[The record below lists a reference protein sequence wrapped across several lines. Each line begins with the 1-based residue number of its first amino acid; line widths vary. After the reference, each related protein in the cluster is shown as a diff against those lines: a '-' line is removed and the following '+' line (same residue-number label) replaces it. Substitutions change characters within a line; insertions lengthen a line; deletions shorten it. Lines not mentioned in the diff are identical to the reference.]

1 MDLLTRVLVHTDHME
16 MEEQPRH
23 NILSPLSNYKFRR
36 LWISGVLSSLSG
48 QIFPICATL
57 LLLKGDKPALAISL
71 LLSSQVVAYLIFAPF
86 GGWMADRFS
95 RMRLVRL
102 GLFLR
107 TLLAAQLL
115 FGPTPDVTRLTI
127 TVFLMGMI
135 DAGTSGAGGALL
147 VDLIDESGL
156 QAANALRAVTGRVA
170 SISGPGIAI
179 FLVSTSSATVGFSVT
194 AVGMLFALLSLARLT
209 VERTQ
214 TYERSNFFNELLAG
228 FHFVR
233 KTRWILAVMI
243 TLALQTSILF
253 GAEMVLLPIISTRE
267 FGSAQFYPLAIMSLS
282 LGSLLTAVFAAKLR
296 SKRPGL
302 VASFSYFFLV
312 FLLIGLIFPISP
324 TFLIC
329 CYFIGGLATEPMGI
343 FWETAIQKAA
353 PDHSRARVL
362 TFESMLS
369 NALMPIGV
377 ALAGPMS
384 HLLGEKIYLTVS
396 AVLFLLIGVIA
407 LSIPGVSTFSNPKK

>member
-1 MDLLTRVLVHTDHME
+1 MELDGQRVDHL
-16 MEEQPRH
+16 
-23 NILSPLSNYKFRR
+23 LSPLLNLKFRR
-36 LWISGVLSSLSG
+36 LWISGIFSSLSG

-86 GGWMADRFS
+86 GGLLADRFS
-95 RMRLVRL
+95 RMRLVRI

-115 FGPTPDVTRLTI
+115 FGPTPEVSRLTI

-147 VDLIDESGL
+147 PDLIDDSGL

-179 FLVSTSSATVGFSVT
+179 FLVSTTSATVGFSVT
-194 AVGMLFALLSLARLT
+194 AIGMLLALLTLLGLR

-214 TYERSNFFNELLAG
+214 TYERSNFLNELLAG

-267 FGSAQFYPLAIMSLS
+267 FDSAKIYPFAIMALS
-282 LGSLLTAVFAAKLR
+282 LGSLITAAFAAKFR
-296 SKRPGL
+296 AKRPGL
-302 VASFSYFFLV
+302 LSFISWFFLI
-312 FLLIGLIFPISP
+312 FLIVALIFPISP
-324 TFLIC
+324 LFLIC
-329 CYFIGGLATEPMGI
+329 CYFIGGLATEPMGV
-343 FWETAIQKAA
+343 FWQTAIQKVA
-353 PDHSRARVL
+353 PDHARARVL
-362 TFESMLS
+362 SFESMLS

-377 ALAGPMS
+377 GLAGPMS
-384 HLLGEKIYLTVS
+384 HLLGEKIYLTIC
-396 AVLFLLIGVIA
+396 AVIFLLIGVIA
-407 LSIPGVSTFSNPKK
+407 LMIPGVTTFSSPEK

>member
-1 MDLLTRVLVHTDHME
+1 ME

>member
-1 MDLLTRVLVHTDHME
+1 MEFDGERVDNLLT
-16 MEEQPRH
+16 
-23 NILSPLSNYKFRR
+23 PLRNPKFRR
-36 LWISGVLSSLSG
+36 LWISGLFSSLSS

-86 GGWMADRFS
+86 GGLLADRFS
-95 RMRLVRL
+95 RMRLVRV

-107 TLLAAQLL
+107 VLLAAQLL
-115 FGPTPDVTRLTI
+115 IGSTPEVTRLTI

-147 VDLIDESGL
+147 PDLIDEAGL

-170 SISGPGIAI
+170 SISGPGVAI
-179 FLVSTSSATVGFSVT
+179 FLVSTTSATVGFSVT
-194 AVGMLFALLSLARLT
+194 AIGMLLALLSLARVT

-214 TYERSNFFNELLAG
+214 TYERSNFLNELLAG
-228 FHFVR
+228 FYFVR
-233 KTRWILAVMI
+233 KTRWILIVMI

-267 FGSAQFYPLAIMSLS
+267 FDSAKIFPFAIMSLS
-282 LGSLLTAVFAAKLR
+282 LGSLLTAAFAAKFR

-302 VASFSYFFLV
+302 ISFVSWFFLV
-312 FLLIGLIFPISP
+312 FLILALIFPISP
-324 TFLIC
+324 AFLIC
-329 CYFIGGLATEPMGI
+329 CYFIGGMATEPMGV
-343 FWETAIQKAA
+343 FWQTAIQKAA
-353 PDHSRARVL
+353 PDQSRARVL
-362 TFESMLS
+362 SFESMLS

-377 ALAGPMS
+377 GLAGPMS
-384 HLLGEKIYLTVS
+384 HLLGEKIYLTIC
-396 AVLFLLIGVIA
+396 AVIFVLIGVIA
-407 LSIPGVSTFSNPKK
+407 LMIPGVATFSNPKE

>member
-1 MDLLTRVLVHTDHME
+1 ME

-95 RMRLVRL
+95 RMKLVRL

-107 TLLAAQLL
+107 ILLAAQLL
-115 FGPTPDVTRLTI
+115 FGPTPEVTRLTI

-147 VDLIDESGL
+147 LDLIDESGL

-194 AVGMLFALLSLARLT
+194 AVGMLFALLSLARLK
-209 VERTQ
+209 VERTT

-233 KTRWILAVMI
+233 KTRWILVVMI

-312 FLLIGLIFPISP
+312 FLLISLIFPISP

-377 ALAGPMS
+377 GLAGPMS
-384 HLLGEKIYLTVS
+384 ELLGEKIYLTVS
-396 AVLFLLIGVIA
+396 AALFLLIGVIA

>member
-1 MDLLTRVLVHTDHME
+1 MEIDGKRVDHL
-16 MEEQPRH
+16 
-23 NILSPLSNYKFRR
+23 LSPLLNLKFRR
-36 LWISGVLSSLSG
+36 LWISGLFSSLSG

-57 LLLKGDKPALAISL
+57 LLLRGDKPALAISL

-86 GGWMADRFS
+86 GGLLADRFS
-95 RMRLVRL
+95 RMRLVRI

-107 TLLAAQLL
+107 VLLATQLL
-115 FGPTPDVTRLTI
+115 FGPTPEVSRLTI

-147 VDLIDESGL
+147 PDLIDQSGL

-179 FLVSTSSATVGFSVT
+179 FLVSTTSATVGFSVT
-194 AVGMLFALLSLARLT
+194 AAGMVLALIALAGIK

-214 TYERSNFFNELLAG
+214 KYERSDFLNELLAG

-267 FGSAQFYPLAIMSLS
+267 FDSAKIYPFAIMSLS
-282 LGSLLTAVFAAKLR
+282 LGSLLTAAFAAKFR
-296 SKRPGL
+296 AKKPGL
-302 VASFSYFFLV
+302 VSFVSWFFLV
-312 FLLIGLIFPISP
+312 FLIIALIFPISP
-324 TFLIC
+324 AFLIC

-343 FWETAIQKAA
+343 FWQTAIQKAA

-362 TFESMLS
+362 SFESMLS

-377 ALAGPMS
+377 GLAGPMS
-384 HLLGEKIYLTVS
+384 HLLGEKIYLTIC
-396 AVLFLLIGVIA
+396 ALIFLFIGSIA
-407 LSIPGVSTFSNPKK
+407 LLIPGVATFSDPKK

>member
-1 MDLLTRVLVHTDHME
+1 MELDGEIVDHL
-16 MEEQPRH
+16 
-23 NILSPLSNYKFRR
+23 LSPLLNLKFRR
-36 LWISGVLSSLSG
+36 LWISGLFSSLSG

-86 GGWMADRFS
+86 GGLLADRFS
-95 RMRLVRL
+95 RMRLVRI

-107 TLLAAQLL
+107 VLLATQLL
-115 FGPTPDVTRLTI
+115 FGPTPEVSRLTI

-147 VDLIDESGL
+147 PDLIDQSGL

-179 FLVSTSSATVGFSVT
+179 FLVSTTSATVGFSVT
-194 AVGMLFALLSLARLT
+194 AVGMVLALIALAGIK

-214 TYERSNFFNELLAG
+214 KYEQSNFLNELLAG

-267 FGSAQFYPLAIMSLS
+267 FDSAKIYPFAIMSLS
-282 LGSLLTAVFAAKLR
+282 LGSLLTAAFAAKFR
-296 SKRPGL
+296 AKKPGL
-302 VASFSYFFLV
+302 ISFVSWFFLV
-312 FLLIGLIFPISP
+312 FLIIALIFPISP
-324 TFLIC
+324 AFLIS

-343 FWETAIQKAA
+343 FWQTAIQKAA

-362 TFESMLS
+362 SFESMLS

-377 ALAGPMS
+377 GLAGPMS
-384 HLLGEKIYLTVS
+384 HLLGEKIYLTIC
-396 AVLFLLIGVIA
+396 ALIFLFIGSIA
-407 LSIPGVSTFSNPKK
+407 LLIPGVATFSDPKK

>member
-1 MDLLTRVLVHTDHME
+1 MELDGQRVDHL
-16 MEEQPRH
+16 
-23 NILSPLSNYKFRR
+23 LSPLLNLKFRR
-36 LWISGVLSSLSG
+36 LWISGIFSSLSG

-86 GGWMADRFS
+86 GGLLADRFS
-95 RMRLVRL
+95 RMRLVRI

-115 FGPTPDVTRLTI
+115 FGPTPEVSRLTI

-147 VDLIDESGL
+147 PDLIDDSGL

-179 FLVSTSSATVGFSVT
+179 FLVSTTSATVGFSVT
-194 AVGMLFALLSLARLT
+194 AIGMLLALLTLLGLR

-214 TYERSNFFNELLAG
+214 TYERSNFLNELLAG

-267 FGSAQFYPLAIMSLS
+267 FDSAKIYPFAIMALS
-282 LGSLLTAVFAAKLR
+282 LGSLITATFAAKFR
-296 SKRPGL
+296 AKQPGL
-302 VASFSYFFLV
+302 LSFISWFFLI
-312 FLLIGLIFPISP
+312 FLIVALIFPISP
-324 TFLIC
+324 LFLIC
-329 CYFIGGLATEPMGI
+329 CYFIGGLATEPMGV
-343 FWETAIQKAA
+343 FWQTAIQKAA
-353 PDHSRARVL
+353 PDHARARVL
-362 TFESMLS
+362 SFESMLS

-377 ALAGPMS
+377 GLAGPIS
-384 HLLGEKIYLTVS
+384 HLLGEKIYLTIS
-396 AVLFLLIGVIA
+396 AVIFLLIGVIA
-407 LSIPGVSTFSNPKK
+407 LMIPGVSTFSSPEK

>member
-1 MDLLTRVLVHTDHME
+1 MENKE
-16 MEEQPRH
+16 MELDGERVDH
-23 NILSPLSNYKFRR
+23 LLSPLLNLKFRR
-36 LWISGVLSSLSG
+36 LWISGLFSSLSG

-86 GGWMADRFS
+86 GGLLADRFS
-95 RMRLVRL
+95 RMRLVRI

-107 TLLAAQLL
+107 VLLATQLL
-115 FGPTPDVTRLTI
+115 FGPTPEVSRLTI

-147 VDLIDESGL
+147 PDLIDQSGL

-179 FLVSTSSATVGFSVT
+179 FLVSTTSATVGFSVT
-194 AVGMLFALLSLARLT
+194 AVGMVLALIALAGIK
-209 VERTQ
+209 VEKTQ
-214 TYERSNFFNELLAG
+214 KYERSNFLNELLAG

-267 FGSAQFYPLAIMSLS
+267 FDSAKIYPFAIMSLS
-282 LGSLLTAVFAAKLR
+282 LGSLLTAAFAAKFR
-296 SKRPGL
+296 AKKPGL
-302 VASFSYFFLV
+302 ISFVSWFFLV
-312 FLLIGLIFPISP
+312 FLIIALIFPISP
-324 TFLIC
+324 AFLIS

-343 FWETAIQKAA
+343 FWQTAIQKAA

-362 TFESMLS
+362 SFESMLS

-377 ALAGPMS
+377 GLAGPMP
-384 HLLGEKIYLTVS
+384 HLLGEKIYLTIC
-396 AVLFLLIGVIA
+396 ALIFLFIGSIA
-407 LSIPGVSTFSNPKK
+407 LLIPGVATFSDPKK

>member
-1 MDLLTRVLVHTDHME
+1 MENKE
-16 MEEQPRH
+16 MELDGERVDH
-23 NILSPLSNYKFRR
+23 LLSPLLNLKFRR
-36 LWISGVLSSLSG
+36 LWISGLFSSLSG

-86 GGWMADRFS
+86 GGLLADRFS
-95 RMRLVRL
+95 RMRLVRI

-107 TLLAAQLL
+107 VLLATQLL
-115 FGPTPDVTRLTI
+115 FGPTPEVSRLTI

-147 VDLIDESGL
+147 PDLIDQSGL

-179 FLVSTSSATVGFSVT
+179 FLVSTTSATVGFSVT
-194 AVGMLFALLSLARLT
+194 AVGMVLALIALAGIK

-214 TYERSNFFNELLAG
+214 KYERSNFLNELLAG
-228 FHFVR
+228 FYFVR

-267 FGSAQFYPLAIMSLS
+267 FDNAKIYPFAIMSLS
-282 LGSLLTAVFAAKLR
+282 LGSLLTAAFAAKFR
-296 SKRPGL
+296 AKKPGL
-302 VASFSYFFLV
+302 ISFVSWFFLV
-312 FLLIGLIFPISP
+312 FLIIALIFPISP
-324 TFLIC
+324 AFLIS

-343 FWETAIQKAA
+343 FWQTAIQKAA

-362 TFESMLS
+362 SFESMLS

-377 ALAGPMS
+377 GLAGPMS
-384 HLLGEKIYLTVS
+384 HLLGEKIYLTIC
-396 AVLFLLIGVIA
+396 ALIFLFIGSIA
-407 LSIPGVSTFSNPKK
+407 LLIPGVALFSDPKK

>member
-1 MDLLTRVLVHTDHME
+1 MENKE
-16 MEEQPRH
+16 MELDGEIVDH
-23 NILSPLSNYKFRR
+23 LLSPLLNLKFRR
-36 LWISGVLSSLSG
+36 LWISGLFSSLSG

-86 GGWMADRFS
+86 GGLLADRFS
-95 RMRLVRL
+95 RMRLVRI

-107 TLLAAQLL
+107 VLLATQLL
-115 FGPTPDVTRLTI
+115 FGPTPEVSRLTI

-147 VDLIDESGL
+147 PDLIDQSGL

-179 FLVSTSSATVGFSVT
+179 FLVSTTSATVGFSVT
-194 AVGMLFALLSLARLT
+194 AVGMVLALIALAGIK

-214 TYERSNFFNELLAG
+214 KYEQSNFLNELLAG

-267 FGSAQFYPLAIMSLS
+267 FDSAKIYPFAIMSLS
-282 LGSLLTAVFAAKLR
+282 LGSLLTAAFAAKFR
-296 SKRPGL
+296 AKKPGL
-302 VASFSYFFLV
+302 ISFVSWFFLV
-312 FLLIGLIFPISP
+312 FLIIALIFPISP
-324 TFLIC
+324 AFLIS

-343 FWETAIQKAA
+343 FWQTAIQKAA

-362 TFESMLS
+362 SFESMLS

-377 ALAGPMS
+377 GLAGPMS
-384 HLLGEKIYLTVS
+384 HLLGEKIYLTIC
-396 AVLFLLIGVIA
+396 ALIFLFIGSIA
-407 LSIPGVSTFSNPKK
+407 LLIPGVATFSDPKK

>member
-1 MDLLTRVLVHTDHME
+1 MELDGERVDHL
-16 MEEQPRH
+16 
-23 NILSPLSNYKFRR
+23 LSPLLNLKFRR
-36 LWISGVLSSLSG
+36 LWISGLFSSLSG

-86 GGWMADRFS
+86 GGLLADRFS
-95 RMRLVRL
+95 RMRLVRI

-107 TLLAAQLL
+107 VLLATQLL
-115 FGPTPDVTRLTI
+115 FGPTPEVSRLTI

-135 DAGTSGAGGALL
+135 DAGTSGAGGALIP
-147 VDLIDESGL
+147 DLIDQSGL

-179 FLVSTSSATVGFSVT
+179 FLVSTTSATVGFSVT
-194 AVGMLFALLSLARLT
+194 AVGMVLALIALAGIK
-209 VERTQ
+209 VEKTQ
-214 TYERSNFFNELLAG
+214 KYERSNFLNELLAG

-267 FGSAQFYPLAIMSLS
+267 FDSAKIYPFAIMSLS
-282 LGSLLTAVFAAKLR
+282 LGSLLTAAFAAKFR
-296 SKRPGL
+296 AKKPGL
-302 VASFSYFFLV
+302 ISFVSWFFLV
-312 FLLIGLIFPISP
+312 FLIIALIFPISP
-324 TFLIC
+324 AFLIS

-343 FWETAIQKAA
+343 FWQTAIQKAA

-362 TFESMLS
+362 SFESMLS

-377 ALAGPMS
+377 GLAGPMP
-384 HLLGEKIYLTVS
+384 HLLGEKIYLTIC
-396 AVLFLLIGVIA
+396 ALIFLFIGSIA
-407 LSIPGVSTFSNPKK
+407 LLIPGVATFSDPKK

>member
-1 MDLLTRVLVHTDHME
+1 MELDGERVDHL
-16 MEEQPRH
+16 
-23 NILSPLSNYKFRR
+23 LSPLLNLKFRR
-36 LWISGVLSSLSG
+36 LWISGLFSSLSG

-86 GGWMADRFS
+86 GGLLADRFS
-95 RMRLVRL
+95 RMRLVRI

-107 TLLAAQLL
+107 VLLATQLL
-115 FGPTPDVTRLTI
+115 FGPTPEVSRLTI

-147 VDLIDESGL
+147 PDLIDQSGL

-179 FLVSTSSATVGFSVT
+179 FLVSTTSATVGFSVT
-194 AVGMLFALLSLARLT
+194 AVGMVLALIALAGIK
-209 VERTQ
+209 VEKTQ
-214 TYERSNFFNELLAG
+214 KYERSNFLNELLAG

-267 FGSAQFYPLAIMSLS
+267 FDSAKIYPFAIMSLS
-282 LGSLLTAVFAAKLR
+282 LGSLLTAAFAAKFR
-296 SKRPGL
+296 AKKPGL
-302 VASFSYFFLV
+302 ISFVSWFFLV
-312 FLLIGLIFPISP
+312 FLIIALIFPISP
-324 TFLIC
+324 AFLIS

-343 FWETAIQKAA
+343 FWQTAIQKAA

-362 TFESMLS
+362 SFESMLS

-377 ALAGPMS
+377 GLAGPMP
-384 HLLGEKIYLTVS
+384 HLLGEKIYLTIC
-396 AVLFLLIGVIA
+396 ALIFLFIGSIA
-407 LSIPGVSTFSNPKK
+407 LLIPGVATFSDPKK

>member
-1 MDLLTRVLVHTDHME
+1 MELDGQRVDHL
-16 MEEQPRH
+16 
-23 NILSPLSNYKFRR
+23 LSPLLNLKFRR
-36 LWISGVLSSLSG
+36 LWISGIFSSLSG

-86 GGWMADRFS
+86 GGLLADRFS
-95 RMRLVRL
+95 RMRLVRI

-115 FGPTPDVTRLTI
+115 FGPTPEVSRLTI

-147 VDLIDESGL
+147 PDLIDDSGL

-179 FLVSTSSATVGFSVT
+179 FLVSTTSATVGFSVT
-194 AVGMLFALLSLARLT
+194 AIGMLLALLTLLGLR

-214 TYERSNFFNELLAG
+214 TYERSNFLNELLAG

-267 FGSAQFYPLAIMSLS
+267 FDSAKIYPFAIMALS
-282 LGSLLTAVFAAKLR
+282 LGSLITAAFAAKFR
-296 SKRPGL
+296 AKRPGL
-302 VASFSYFFLV
+302 LSFISWFFLI
-312 FLLIGLIFPISP
+312 FLIVALIFPISP
-324 TFLIC
+324 LFLIC
-329 CYFIGGLATEPMGI
+329 CYFIGGLATEPMGV
-343 FWETAIQKAA
+343 FWQTAIQKAA
-353 PDHSRARVL
+353 PDHARARVL
-362 TFESMLS
+362 SFESMLS

-377 ALAGPMS
+377 GLAGPIS
-384 HLLGEKIYLTVS
+384 HLLGEKIYLTIS
-396 AVLFLLIGVIA
+396 AVIFLLIGVIA
-407 LSIPGVSTFSNPKK
+407 LMIPGVSTFSSPEK

>member
-1 MDLLTRVLVHTDHME
+1 MELDGERVDNLLT
-16 MEEQPRH
+16 
-23 NILSPLSNYKFRR
+23 PLRNPKFRR
-36 LWISGVLSSLSG
+36 LWISGLFSSLSS

-86 GGWMADRFS
+86 GGLLADRFS
-95 RMRLVRL
+95 RMRLVRV

-107 TLLAAQLL
+107 VLLAAQLL
-115 FGPTPDVTRLTI
+115 IGSTPEVTRLTI

-135 DAGTSGAGGALL
+135 DAGTSGAGGALFP
-147 VDLIDESGL
+147 DLIDEAGL

-179 FLVSTSSATVGFSVT
+179 FLVSTTSATVGFSVT
-194 AVGMLFALLSLARLT
+194 AIGMLLALLSLARLT

-214 TYERSNFFNELLAG
+214 TYERSNFLNELLAG

-233 KTRWILAVMI
+233 KTRWILIVMI

-267 FGSAQFYPLAIMSLS
+267 FDSAKIFPFAIMSLS
-282 LGSLLTAVFAAKLR
+282 LGSLLTAAFAAKFR

-302 VASFSYFFLV
+302 VSFVSWFFLV
-312 FLLIGLIFPISP
+312 FLIVALIFPISP
-324 TFLIC
+324 VFLIC
-329 CYFIGGLATEPMGI
+329 CYFIGGMATEPMGV
-343 FWETAIQKAA
+343 FWQTAIQKAA
-353 PDHSRARVL
+353 PDQSRARVL
-362 TFESMLS
+362 SFESMLS

-377 ALAGPMS
+377 GLAGPMS
-384 HLLGEKIYLTVS
+384 HLLGERIYLTIC
-396 AVLFLLIGVIA
+396 AVIFVLIGAIA
-407 LSIPGVSTFSNPKK
+407 LMIPGVATFSNPKE

>member
-1 MDLLTRVLVHTDHME
+1 MENKE
-16 MEEQPRH
+16 MELDGERVDH
-23 NILSPLSNYKFRR
+23 LLSPLLNLKFRR
-36 LWISGVLSSLSG
+36 LWISGLFSSLSG

-86 GGWMADRFS
+86 GGLLADRFS
-95 RMRLVRL
+95 RMRLVRI

-107 TLLAAQLL
+107 VLLATQLL
-115 FGPTPDVTRLTI
+115 FGPTPEVSRLTI

-147 VDLIDESGL
+147 PDLIDQSGL

-179 FLVSTSSATVGFSVT
+179 FLVSTTSATVGFSVT
-194 AVGMLFALLSLARLT
+194 AAGMVLALIALAGIK

-214 TYERSNFFNELLAG
+214 KYERSNFLNELLAG

-267 FGSAQFYPLAIMSLS
+267 FDSAKIYPFAIMSLS
-282 LGSLLTAVFAAKLR
+282 LGSLLTAAFAAKFR
-296 SKRPGL
+296 AKKPGL
-302 VASFSYFFLV
+302 VSFFSWFFLV
-312 FLLIGLIFPISP
+312 FLIIALIFPISP
-324 TFLIC
+324 AFLIC

-343 FWETAIQKAA
+343 FWQTAIQKAA

-362 TFESMLS
+362 SFESMLS

-377 ALAGPMS
+377 GLAGPMS
-384 HLLGEKIYLTVS
+384 HLLGEKIYLTIC
-396 AVLFLLIGVIA
+396 ALIFLFIGSIA
-407 LSIPGVSTFSNPKK
+407 LLIPGVATFSDPKK

>member
-1 MDLLTRVLVHTDHME
+1 MELDGERVDHL
-16 MEEQPRH
+16 
-23 NILSPLSNYKFRR
+23 LSPLLNLKFRR
-36 LWISGVLSSLSG
+36 LWISGLFSSLSG

-86 GGWMADRFS
+86 GGLLADRFS
-95 RMRLVRL
+95 RMRLVRI

-107 TLLAAQLL
+107 VLLATQLL
-115 FGPTPDVTRLTI
+115 FGPTPEVSRLTI

-147 VDLIDESGL
+147 PDLIDQSGL

-179 FLVSTSSATVGFSVT
+179 FLVSTTSATVGFSVT
-194 AVGMLFALLSLARLT
+194 AAGMVLALIALAGIK

-214 TYERSNFFNELLAG
+214 KYERSNFLNELLAG

-267 FGSAQFYPLAIMSLS
+267 FDSAKIYPFAIMSLS
-282 LGSLLTAVFAAKLR
+282 LGSLLTAAFAAKFR
-296 SKRPGL
+296 AKKPGL
-302 VASFSYFFLV
+302 VSFFSWFFLV
-312 FLLIGLIFPISP
+312 FLIIALIFPISP
-324 TFLIC
+324 AFLIC

-343 FWETAIQKAA
+343 FWQTAIQKAA

-362 TFESMLS
+362 SFESMLS

-377 ALAGPMS
+377 GLAGPMS
-384 HLLGEKIYLTVS
+384 HLLGEKIYLTIC
-396 AVLFLLIGVIA
+396 ALIFLFIGSIA
-407 LSIPGVSTFSNPKK
+407 LLIPGVATFSDPKK